1 MDNRQIKDEFISTL
15 SHEIRTPLTSIK
27 GFSKTILDNW
37 DVLDDLS
44 KKKFLNIILEQS
56 ERLTNLVENVLDVA
70 KIESDTEIVLKEV
83 NLLALVKSVTEVLKI
98 SYKNKE
104 FKIQAEK
111 ILNSMADK
119 DKLEQIFVNIIENA
133 CKYSNSSAKGVC
145 GQAQNPIQMPI
156 EIKIETRG
164 DFNIVS
170 VKNFGSHIEENE
182 KQNVFKKFYRIDNYL
197 TSSAQGSGLGLYIAK
212 SLIEK
217 MNGKIEI
224 NSPEGENFTEFL
236 IYIPVLEPEKM
247 TKKINAAGSYAS
259 PGKENAPLKAVQS
272 AQGGQN

>member
-1 MDNRQIKDEFISTL
+1 MDNKKIKDEFISTL

-37 DVLDDLS
+37 DVLDEAS

-70 KIESDTEIVLKEV
+70 KIDSNTEIILKEV
-83 NLLALVKSVTEVLKI
+83 DLPKLINSVLDILKI
-98 SYKNKE
+98 TYKNKE
-104 FKIQAEK
+104 FKIQTGK

-119 DKLEQIFVNIIENA
+119 DKLEQIFVNILENA
-133 CKYSNSSAKGVC
+133 CKYSAPNTPV
-145 GQAQNPIQMPI
+145 
-156 EIKIETRG
+156 EIKIENKN
-164 DFNIVS
+164 DFNVVS
-170 VKNFGSHIEENE
+170 IKNFGSHIEENE
-182 KQNVFKKFYRIDNYL
+182 KENVFKKFYRIDNYL

-224 NSPEGENFTEFL
+224 NSPKEENFTEFL
-236 IYIPVLEPEKM
+236 IYIPLLEPEKFA
-247 TKKINAAGSYAS
+247 KKAIGQ
-259 PGKENAPLKAVQS
+259 KQS
-272 AQGGQN
+272 ADFETSSANRMLKTGDTK

>member
-1 MDNRQIKDEFISTL
+1 MDSRQIKDEFISTL

-37 DVLDDLS
+37 DVLDDIS

-83 NLLALVKSVTEVLKI
+83 NLLALIKSVLEILKI
-98 SYKNKE
+98 NYKNKE
-104 FKIQAEK
+104 FKIQTGK

-133 CKYSNSSAKGVC
+133 CKYSGGKTTPKEILDA
-145 GQAQNPIQMPI
+145 AQDIAQRPI
-156 EIKIETRG
+156 EIKIGTQG
-164 DFNIVS
+164 DFNVVS
-170 VKNFGSHIEENE
+170 VKNFGSHIEEDE
-182 KQNVFKKFYRIDNYL
+182 KSKVFEKFYRIDNHL

-217 MNGKIEI
+217 MSGKIEI
-224 NSPEGENFTEFL
+224 NSPKEEDFTEFL

-247 TKKINAAGSYAS
+247 TRKISASTTSSNAAGKKPA
-259 PGKENAPLKAVQS
+259 EHT
-272 AQGGQN
+272 QGGQN

>member
-1 MDNRQIKDEFISTL
+1 MDTKKVKDEFISTL

-37 DVLDDLS
+37 DVLDETS

-70 KIESDTEIVLKEV
+70 KIDSDTEIVLKEV
-83 NLLALVKSVTEVLKI
+83 DLLKLIKGVLEILKI
-98 SYKNKE
+98 SYKTKE
-104 FKIQAEK
+104 FKIQTGK

-133 CKYSNSSAKGVC
+133 CKYSTPNTPV
-145 GQAQNPIQMPI
+145 
-156 EIKIETRG
+156 EIKIETAG
-164 DFNIVS
+164 DFNVVS
-170 VKNFGSHIEENE
+170 VKNFGSHIDEEE
-182 KQNVFKKFYRIDNYL
+182 KEKVFEKFYRIDNYL

-224 NSPEGENFTEFL
+224 NSPAGENFTEFL
-236 IYIPVLEPEKM
+236 IYIPLLEPEKFA
-247 TKKINAAGSYAS
+247 K
-259 PGKENAPLKAVQS
+259 KAVS
-272 AQGGQN
+272 AHIQNTVPQKGGV